1 MTGLA
6 NGRNRPET
14 VCLGFCQN
22 GFVPRFGKQPK
33 RDELEKLKEFAAKH
47 QGVEGYLEPR
57 TATFD
62 QSLLV
67 VARGGEWQRVPVA
80 DRKRAEA
87 FCKKLGIPFYDAGIV
102 GYPERMRG
110 RSKAKPAPE
119 APTPAELEA
128 WFHADPAPEGD

>member
-1 MTGLA
+1 M
-6 NGRNRPET
+6 
-14 VCLGFCQN
+14 
-22 GFVPRFGKQPK
+22 PRFGKPK

-62 QSLLV
+62 QSLLL

-80 DRKRAEA
+80 DRKRAES

-128 WFHADPAPEGD
+128 WFQSESAAEGD

>member
-1 MTGLA
+1 MTVLS
-6 NGRNRPET
+6 
-14 VCLGFCQN
+14 FCEN
-22 GFVPRFGKQPK
+22 SYVARFGKPK

-62 QSLLV
+62 QSLLL

-80 DRKRAEA
+80 DRKRAES

-128 WFHADPAPEGD
+128 WFQAESAAEGD